1 MGVSILWKAPK
12 VNPVNKKA
20 LSVPIFNPFDKY
32 GRTFFFST
40 FGFMIAFLSW
50 YAFPP
55 LLTKSIKEDLH
66 LSQAEIGNSNIMAL
80 VATLIMRLIV
90 GPLCD
95 RYGPRYVFAG
105 VLLAGSIPTALA
117 GTVTDAR
124 GLLIIRFFVGILGA
138 TFVPCQVWSTG
149 FYDKSV
155 VGTANALMAG
165 LGNAGGGITYF
176 VMPAIFD
183 SFVKNQGLT
192 PRVSW
197 RVSFIVPFILITA
210 TALGMLLFC
219 EDTPTGPWSERHLH
233 AQGASNPSSNE
244 GTIVDTTGNITDHL
258 PVSSSTSGKSS
269 FVDKDDLE
277 AASTRSKQHELT
289 AARIERIAESEVIHA
304 PTFKESLG
312 VMFSLQALLLSAPY
326 ACSFGGELAI
336 NSILGAYYSKNF
348 PHLGQTKSGQWA
360 AMFGLLNVF
369 FHIIYRATKG
379 SVAAKKFW
387 LLFLGVA
394 MGGMCLCIGL
404 LNPHDHATMIGLIAC
419 MAFFMDGANG
429 ANFAVVPHVF
439 PSANGILSGV
449 VGAAGNLGGVIFAII
464 FRYNGNQYGRSI
476 WISGIIMI
484 AVNLSVSW
492 IRPIPKSQIAQLA

>member
-1 MGVSILWKAPK
+1 MYNLLLREDPIL
-12 VNPVNKKA
+12 
-20 LSVPIFNPFDKY
+20 
-32 GRTFFFST
+32 TT
-40 FGFMIAFLSW
+40 
-50 YAFPP
+50 PP
-55 LLTKSIKEDLH
+55 
-66 LSQAEIGNSNIMAL
+66 
-80 VATLIMRLIV
+80 
-90 GPLCD
+90 
-95 RYGPRYVFAG
+95 G

-165 LGNAGGGITYF
+165 IGNAGGGITYF

-192 PRVSW
+192 PHVSW

-233 AQGASNPSSNE
+233 AQGSSNPSSNE
-244 GTIVDTTGNITDHL
+244 GTIVDTTGNITDRL
-258 PVSSSTSGKSS
+258 PASSSTSGKSS

-277 AASTRSKQHELT
+277 AASTRPKEHELT
-289 AARIERIAESEVIHA
+289 AARIEKIAESEVIHA

-360 AMFGLLNVF
+360 AMFGLLNV
-369 FHIIYRATKG
+369 
-379 SVAAKKFW
+379 
-387 LLFLGVA
+387 
-394 MGGMCLCIGL
+394 
-404 LNPHDHATMIGLIAC
+404 
-419 MAFFMDGANG
+419 
-429 ANFAVVPHVF
+429 VF
-439 PSANGILSGV
+439 RPTG
-449 VGAAGNLGGVIFAII
+449 
-464 FRYNGNQYGRSI
+464 
-476 WISGIIMI
+476 GII
-484 AVNLSVSW
+484 AGSYPRS
-492 IRPIPKSQIAQLA
+492 